1 MPESE
6 KLSNGRLRAEIFR
19 AGRADL
25 KFRLLV
31 YFSCL
36 LATLGLLADS
46 AAVVIGAMLVAPLL
60 GPIMALGEASLGG
73 RPRMLAVAGAALAE
87 GALTAVFISFVV
99 AEGLSRMSLD
109 VLQSIPGEV
118 SARTRPNPL
127 DLGIALAGGTIGA
140 YALVRMR
147 DSTAIPGVAIATAL
161 MPPLCTIGI
170 GLAVRDPGIWGG
182 AALLFLTNL
191 IAIMF
196 SASLVFWATGLR
208 PRGDHRHSVSGVIV
222 GALGLAVLT
231 ASLFG
236 LTARAIGESREASAL
251 RKASEAALAQVL
263 PGSEIVEVRRSVGAH
278 GGLDVRLTA
287 STPHEAT
294 QDDATAIQQLIAQD
308 MQKRIALVLVSVP
321 VIVLDTQEPPARD
334 VTVVIRQPSPSPAA
348 SATATPSPSP
358 SPSSLA
364 TATAAPTLAPT
375 ATVVPPPVGNSP

>member
-1 MPESE
+1 
-6 KLSNGRLRAEIFR
+6 
-19 AGRADL
+19 
-25 KFRLLV
+25 
-31 YFSCL
+31 
-36 LATLGLLADS
+36 
-46 AAVVIGAMLVAPLL
+46 
-60 GPIMALGEASLGG
+60 
-73 RPRMLAVAGAALAE
+73 
-87 GALTAVFISFVV
+87 
-99 AEGLSRMSLD
+99 
-109 VLQSIPGEV
+109 
-118 SARTRPNPL
+118 
-127 DLGIALAGGTIGA
+127 
-140 YALVRMR
+140 
-147 DSTAIPGVAIATAL
+147 
-161 MPPLCTIGI
+161 
-170 GLAVRDPGIWGG
+170 
-182 AALLFLTNL
+182 
-191 IAIMF
+191 MF

-334 VTVVIRQPSPSPAA
+334 VTVVIRQPSPGPTA

-364 TATAAPTLAPT
+364 TATAAPTLVPT

>member
-1 MPESE
+1 VPAPK

-19 AGRADL
+19 AGKADL
-25 KFRLLV
+25 KFRLLI
-31 YFSCL
+31 YFSCI

-73 RPRMLAVAGAALAE
+73 RQRMMIVAASALAE
-87 GALTAVFISFVV
+87 GALSAVALSYLV
-99 AEGLSRMSLD
+99 AEGLSRVSLD
-109 VLQSIPGEV
+109 VLESIPAEV

-127 DLGIALAGGTIGA
+127 DLGIALAGGSIGA

-182 AALLFLTNL
+182 ASLLFGTNL
-191 IAIMF
+191 LAIMF

-208 PRGDHRHSVSGVIV
+208 PHGNHHSLSGVIV
-222 GALGLAVLT
+222 GGAALAILGV
-231 ASLFG
+231 SLFG
-236 LTARAIGESREASAL
+236 LTARAIGESREASEL
-251 RKASEAALAQVL
+251 RRASEAALERVL
-263 PGSEIVEVRRSVGAH
+263 PGSEIVEISRSVGSK

-287 STPHEAT
+287 STPHQASHE
-294 QDDATAIQQLIAQD
+294 DATAIQQLIAQD

-334 VTVVIRQPSPSPAA
+334 TTVVVRQPSPTAAA
-348 SATATPSPSP
+348 SPTPAPSPSP
-358 SPSSLA
+358 SPTP
-364 TATAAPTLAPT
+364 TASPTLTPTPT
-375 ATVVPPPVGNSP
+375 AVPPPVGNSP